1 MGNVKFRQF
10 ARASAI
16 ALALFSAHATLPVLV
31 HASPAGSMDYAAL
44 VEQQGAAVVHIAVRN
59 PPRQG
64 AGASPAH
71 GFGTGF
77 FVSRDGHLLTNAH
90 VVADAISLRVRLADR
105 REYPARLVGMDAATD
120 VAVLKIDATD
130 MQVVTTAPLASVRVG
145 EPVGAIGSPFNY
157 DHTVTAGI
165 VSAKNRNVD
174 DLLVPFIQT
183 DTAINPGNSGGPL
196 FNSRGEVIGI
206 NSRIWGRT
214 GAFAG
219 MAFAIPIELALH
231 VAAELQAKGHY
242 AHGHVDVAT
251 QRLTP
256 ELAAALG
263 IPDARGA
270 LVTDLGASPAV
281 FDAGLRVSDVIVR
294 AAHHDVEH
302 PLDVARAVSS
312 LKPGNRVPVEIVRDG
327 VHHVVSLPVVAA
339 AAKSRPAAAPRSPSA
354 SSSVMGVAVRPLS
367 AEEQARMSGVRG
379 LMVERVVENSPA
391 ALAELQAGDVV
402 LSAHGEHAVSLDQL
416 GKALQTQSPVALL
429 VQRGARK
436 LFIALDPHAGR

>member
-1 MGNVKFRQF
+1 MSSMKFQQI
-10 ARASAI
+10 ARTSAV
-16 ALALFSAHATLPVLV
+16 ALVLFYAQAAIPV

-44 VEQQGAAVVHIAVRN
+44 VEQQGPAVVHIAVRN
-59 PPRQG
+59 PPKQG
-64 AGASPAH
+64 AGSAPAH

-77 FVSRDGHLLTNAH
+77 FVSADGYLLTNAH

-105 REYPARLVGMDAATD
+105 REYPARLVGMDVATD
-120 VAVLKIDATD
+120 VAVLKIEAGD
-130 MQVVTTAPLASVRVG
+130 MHVVTTAPLGSVRVG

-231 VAAELQAKGHY
+231 VAAELQAKGHF

-256 ELAAALG
+256 ELATVLG

-270 LVTDLGASPAV
+270 LVTDLGASQAV
-281 FDAGLRVSDVIVR
+281 FESGLRVSDVIVR
-294 AAHHDVEH
+294 AADHDVEH
-302 PLDVARAVSS
+302 PLDIARAVSS
-312 LKPGNRVPVEIVRDG
+312 MRPGERLPVEIVRDG
-327 VHHVVSLPVVAA
+327 AHHVVALPVVAA
-339 AAKSRPAAAPRSPSA
+339 ASKSRPAAVPRAPTA

-416 GKALQTQSPVALL
+416 GKALQAHSPVALL

>member
-1 MGNVKFRQF
+1 MSSVKLKQI
-10 ARASAI
+10 ARASAV
-16 ALALFSAHATLPVLV
+16 ALALLSAQASLPALV
-31 HASPAGSMDYAAL
+31 HATPAGLMDYAML
-44 VEQQGAAVVHIAVRN
+44 VEQQGPAVVHIAVRN
-59 PPRQG
+59 PPKQG
-64 AGASPAH
+64 GTSPAH

-77 FVSRDGHLLTNAH
+77 FVSADGFLLTNAH

-105 REYPARLVGMDAATD
+105 REFPARLVGMDAATD
-120 VAVLKIDATD
+120 VAVLKIEASG
-130 MQVVTTAPLASVRVG
+130 MPVVATAPLASVRVG

-157 DHTVTAGI
+157 EHTVTAGI

-196 FNSRGEVIGI
+196 FNSYGEVIGI

-219 MAFAIPIELALH
+219 MAFAIPIELAMH
-231 VAAELQAKGHY
+231 VAAELQHKGHY
-242 AHGHVDVAT
+242 AHGHLDVAS

-263 IPDARGA
+263 MPDARGA
-270 LVTDLGASPAV
+270 LVTDLGASPAI
-281 FDAGLRVSDVIVR
+281 FEAGLRVSDVIVR
-294 AAHHDVEH
+294 AADRDVEH
-302 PLDVARAVSS
+302 PLDIARAVSAM
-312 LKPGNRVPVEIVRDG
+312 KPGERASVEIVRDG
-327 VHHVVSLPVVAA
+327 VHHLVTLPVVAA
-339 AAKSRPAAAPRSPSA
+339 ASKSRPAAAPRVANA

-379 LMVERVVENSPA
+379 LMVERVAENSPA

-402 LSAHGEHAVSLDQL
+402 LSAHGQHAVSLDQL
-416 GKALQTQSPVALL
+416 GKALQTDAPVALL
-429 VQRGARK
+429 VQRGKRK
-436 LFIALDPHAGR
+436 LFIALDPTAGR